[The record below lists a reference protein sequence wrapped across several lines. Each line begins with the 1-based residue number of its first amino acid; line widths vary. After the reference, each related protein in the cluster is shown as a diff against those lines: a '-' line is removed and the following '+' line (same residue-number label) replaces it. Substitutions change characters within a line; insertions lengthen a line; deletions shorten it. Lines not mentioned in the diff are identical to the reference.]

1 MSVDGDKQKSFLAT
15 YESCADALYRHC
27 FFRVFSKSL
36 AEELVQETFLR
47 AWQYVN
53 EVRDVEYMRAFL
65 YRIANNLIIDNY
77 RKKKEES
84 LDVLLAESNA
94 FEPAMDGRREIER
107 NVLLGEVKNT
117 LQLLSEEERQIV
129 TMRYIDDMDPRDIAK
144 ILEISANNVSVKLN
158 RAVKKLGTHFA

>member
-1 MSVDGDKQKSFLAT
+1 M
-15 YESCADALYRHC
+15 
-27 FFRVFSKSL
+27 
-36 AEELVQETFLR
+36 
-47 AWQYVN
+47 
-53 EVRDVEYMRAFL
+53 
-65 YRIANNLIIDNY
+65 
-77 RKKKEES
+77 
-84 LDVLLAESNA
+84 DVLLAESNA